1 MSPEHSETGRNRD
14 FGTFLLNAVLGVVF
28 LIALAIAVIYTVPPE
43 HLIIPQH
50 EVAVRVARVEDFTVG
65 SSRMETWGE
74 QAILVVR
81 TGESVYSAV
90 QGASP
95 VDGCLLEW
103 DAESMRVNSPCGHQL
118 YNLRGQAVEGL
129 TTEPLQ
135 RYDVFVR
142 DGVVYVTRD

>member
-1 MSPEHSETGRNRD
+1 MIPQRSDPVRNRD
-14 FGTFLLNAVLGVVF
+14 FGTFLLNSVLGVVF

-50 EVAVRVARVEDFTVG
+50 EVAARVGRVEDFTVG
-65 SSRMETWGE
+65 SSRMVTWGE

-81 TGESVYSAV
+81 SGQSDYAAL
-90 QGASP
+90 QGVSP
-95 VDGCLLEW
+95 VDGCLLDW
-103 DAESMRVNSPCGHQL
+103 DAEAMRVTSPCGHLL

-142 DGVVYVTRD
+142 DGIAYVTRD

>member
-1 MSPEHSETGRNRD
+1 MSPERSDPGRNRD
-14 FGTFLLNAVLGVVF
+14 FGTFLLNSVLSVVF
-28 LIALAIAVIYTVPPE
+28 LIALAITVIYTVPPE

-50 EVAVRVARVEDFTVG
+50 EVAVRVARVDDFAVG
-65 SSRMETWGE
+65 GSRMETWGE

-81 TGESVYSAV
+81 TGETAYAAL

-103 DAESMRVNSPCGHQL
+103 DAESMRVTSPCGHQL

>member
-1 MSPEHSETGRNRD
+1 MSPDHSEKGRNRD

-118 YNLRGQAVEGL
+118 YDLRGQAVEGL

-135 RYDVFVR
+135 RYEVFVR